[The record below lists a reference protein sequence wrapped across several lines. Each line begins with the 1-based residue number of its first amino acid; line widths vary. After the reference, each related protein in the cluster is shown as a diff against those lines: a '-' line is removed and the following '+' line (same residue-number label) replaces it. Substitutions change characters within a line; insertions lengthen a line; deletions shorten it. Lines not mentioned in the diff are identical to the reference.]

1 MLVCLVDAD
10 GPEMGSYARI
20 WLTYMVEPESSH
32 SYSASRRVGRDTATS
47 REKEAESGELGNG

>member
-1 MLVCLVDAD
+1 
-10 GPEMGSYARI
+10 
-20 WLTYMVEPESSH
+20 MVEPESSH